1 MQQRE
6 FASLEWNS
14 APMPGSS
21 GPVQLALLPR
31 LGDGGFRAFV
41 RFPAGW
47 ARLAAGHY
55 PVAEEFLVL
64 EGDLTLDGRTWHAGG
79 YAWIAAGRVRSIS
92 RSDSGCLAFA
102 WFGGAPRWQAGAP
115 ATPAAEADLAF
126 AHWRDAPRHV
136 LRAGPGHATCV
147 IGKAGPRALDG
158 LAAPFELLALD
169 GYTWCADTAECPAG
183 FDAGPVL
190 VRNAYPH

>member
-1 MQQRE
+1 MQERA

-21 GPVQLALLPR
+21 GPVQLAPLPH

-47 ARLAAGHY
+47 SRLQAGHY

-64 EGDLTLDGRTWHAGG
+64 QGDLTLDGRTWHAGG
-79 YAWIAAGRVRSIS
+79 YAWIAARRVRSTT
-92 RSDSGCLAFA
+92 RSDGGCLAFA
-102 WFGGAPRWQAGAP
+102 WFGGAPRWQGGAP
-115 ATPAAEADLAF
+115 ATPAADADHAF
-126 AHWRDAPRHV
+126 AHWRDAPQHV

-147 IGKAGPRALDG
+147 IEKAAPQALG
-158 LAAPFELLALD
+158 RLAAPYELLALD
-169 GYTWCADTAECPAG
+169 GYAWCADAADCPPG
-183 FDAGPVL
+183 FDAGPLL
-190 VRNAYPH
+190 VRNRYSH